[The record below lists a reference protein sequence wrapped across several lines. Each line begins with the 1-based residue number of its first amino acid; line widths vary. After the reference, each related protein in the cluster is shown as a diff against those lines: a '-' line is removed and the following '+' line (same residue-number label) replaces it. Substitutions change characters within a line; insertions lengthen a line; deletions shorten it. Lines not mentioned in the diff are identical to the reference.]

1 MFAQKKSKRRPKN
14 KSRYLEVNQP
24 LLTSLAKFSLFY
36 LSRFGGRKK
45 KNERKYILSKKYV
58 KYTKQDKI
66 KGKSRLEANQRF
78 LTSLAKLWLL
88 YPLWG
93 AGSSVGKS
101 EKKREKC
108 RHRKNVKWTE
118 LKESLNMW
126 SWEGLGETWEA
137 SLVDRRTEEK
147 QKKLLC
153 SQHFH
158 LTESSLLL
166 KLRDTKLK

>member
-1 MFAQKKSKRRPKN
+1 MDHVRTKKKSKRRPKN

-78 LTSLAKLWLL
+78 LTSLAKL
-88 YPLWG
+88 
-93 AGSSVGKS
+93 
-101 EKKREKC
+101 
-108 RHRKNVKWTE
+108 
-118 LKESLNMW
+118 
-126 SWEGLGETWEA
+126 
-137 SLVDRRTEEK
+137 
-147 QKKLLC
+147 
-153 SQHFH
+153 
-158 LTESSLLL
+158 
-166 KLRDTKLK
+166 